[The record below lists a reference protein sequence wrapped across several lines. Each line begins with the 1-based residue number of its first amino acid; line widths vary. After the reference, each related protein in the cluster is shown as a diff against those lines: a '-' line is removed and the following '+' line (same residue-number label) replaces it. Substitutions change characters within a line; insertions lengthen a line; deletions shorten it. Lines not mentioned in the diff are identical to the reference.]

1 MKHPQVVGFR
11 FNNLGCLLCTIAIG
25 SPLLIAADPGTT
37 VMPGTSIATRSAISV
52 HDVDAAIAGFQ
63 AYYAQ
68 GRFHYAAQVRE
79 LSQGVYG
86 LATSA
91 ERLAQAKDLLARMAT
106 DGTWPDIDYADQNR
120 TYWKVQWHAN
130 RAVLLAAAAL
140 TADESTDRAALSTAA
155 DRAITTW
162 RERKFR
168 NTNWWYNDFGAPQAL
183 GAAGILLGD
192 ALSAENRKFLI
203 ELTLRIGR
211 VDQYDQVGGGGNQ
224 VWHLSR
230 NLMGALLSRD
240 PVWSRT
246 LADAI
251 WMQTEC
257 PALVPPERRASGVN
271 AIEGVQ
277 PDASMHQHGTQM
289 QFGNYGLSYAIDTAA
304 WAVILR
310 QSSLAMPAERVAA
323 FRWYLLEGQ
332 DWVYWRGRIDP
343 SCFGRRFC
351 PRVST
356 SMYDMVR
363 QPMTDLAEIDPSAAE
378 ASRAF
383 LARNQGDTVN
393 DRTGVRWF
401 WRSDYG
407 VVRNEGFFASVR
419 LHSSH
424 AIGWESCNGEN
435 LQGQQLGNG
444 TTLLSTRGGEYDEIY
459 PVWDWTRLPGI
470 TTAASAA
477 LQPQLA
483 AAPSTTAAL
492 SITATPIQAGGV
504 GDGRHGCIAYQHA
517 DKASGIS
524 ARKAWFMDRDALV
537 FLGAGIVG
545 AGKGQPITSV
555 NQCLGRG
562 PVRISVGGTVQELPA
577 GTLGQVAAE
586 WIEHDGLRYE
596 FPAGGSLLAG
606 TTTQTGAWPSVSTAV
621 TSPLELQSLPVF
633 SLLINHGHSPSAGS
647 YAYAVRPVGTNTPYR
662 IVSNTPDL
670 QAVAWDER
678 HCAVVFWQPGT
689 ITWATGHT
697 LQANAPCL
705 VDLNGERVSVSDPT
719 WNLTRVDL
727 TIDGTS
733 VPVNLPTAPG
743 YAGSTVTISYLHQ

>member
-1 MKHPQVVGFR
+1 MKSGDGSHGYTMRLP
-11 FNNLGCLLCTIAIG
+11 LSLTIAALVAG
-25 SPLLIAADPGTT
+25 NLLLAVESPVSSTT
-37 VMPGTSIATRSAISV
+37 QVARLAVTAQ
-52 HDVDAAIAGFQ
+52 DVDAAIAGFQ
-63 AYYAQ
+63 AYYAS

-86 LATSA
+86 LASPDD
-91 ERLAQAKDLLARMAT
+91 RLALAKDLLTRMAP

-120 TYWKVQWHAN
+120 TYWKVQGHAN

-140 TADESTDRAALSTAA
+140 TAGESTDRAALSTAA

-183 GAAGILLGD
+183 GAAGILLGG
-192 ALSAENRKFLI
+192 ALSADNRAFLI
-203 ELTLRIGR
+203 KLTLRIGQ
-211 VDQYDQVGGGGNQ
+211 VDQYDKVGGGGNQ

-310 QSSLAMPAERVAA
+310 QSALAMPAERVAA

-356 SMYDMVR
+356 AMYDMVR
-363 QPMTDLAEIDPSAAE
+363 QPMADLAVIDPSAAA

-393 DRTGVRWF
+393 DRTGFRWF

-407 VVRNEGFFASVR
+407 VLRNEGFFASVR

-424 AIGWESCNGEN
+424 AIGWECCNGEN
-435 LQGQQLGNG
+435 LQGQRLGDG

-470 TTAASAA
+470 TSAASAA

-483 AAPSTTAAL
+483 AASSATAAAL
-492 SITATPIQAGGV
+492 PIAATPIQAGGV

-524 ARKAWFMDRDALV
+524 ARKAWFMDREALV
-537 FLGAGIVG
+537 CLGAGIVS

-562 PVRISVGGTVQELPA
+562 PVRMSAGGTVQELPA

-621 TSPLELQSLPVF
+621 TSPLEPQSLPVF
-633 SLLINHGHSPSAGS
+633 SLLIDHGRSPSAGT
-647 YAYAVRPVGTNTPYR
+647 YAYAVRPVGTAQASYR

-678 HCAVVFWQPGT
+678 RCAVVFWQPGT

-697 LQANAPCL
+697 LQADAPCL
-705 VDLNGERVSVSDPT
+705 VDLDGERVSVSDPT
-719 WNLTRVDL
+719 WNLTRVVL
-727 TIDGTS
+727 TIDGKS
-733 VPVNLPTAPG
+733 VPVDVRTDPG
-743 YAGSTVTISYLHQ
+743 FAGETVTISRWNR

>member
-1 MKHPQVVGFR
+1 MRLPLILTFAALVCGNPLPAVEIPASSTTQVARPAVTAQD
-11 FNNLGCLLCTIAIG
+11 L
-25 SPLLIAADPGTT
+25 
-37 VMPGTSIATRSAISV
+37 
-52 HDVDAAIAGFQ
+52 DAAIAGFQ
-63 AYYAQ
+63 AYYAS
-68 GRFHYAAQVRE
+68 GRGHYAAQVRE
-79 LSQGVYG
+79 LSLGVYG
-86 LATSA
+86 LPTQA
-91 ERLAQAKDLLARMAT
+91 ERLAQAKDLLGQMAA

-140 TADESTDRAALSTAA
+140 TAGETVDRTSLSAAA

-183 GAAGILLGD
+183 GAAGLLLGE
-192 ALSAENRKFLI
+192 ALSADNRAFLVK
-203 ELTLRIGR
+203 LTLRIGR
-211 VDQYDQVGGGGNQ
+211 VDQYDKVGGGGNA
-224 VWHLSR
+224 VWFLSR

-240 PVWSRT
+240 PVWART

-257 PALVPPERRASGVN
+257 PVLVPPERQAPGVN

-277 PDASMHQHGTQM
+277 PDASMHQHGAQM
-289 QFGNYGLSYAIDTAA
+289 QFGNYGLSYAIDMAA

-310 QSSLAMPAERVAA
+310 QSSLAMPVDRVAA

-343 SCFGRRFC
+343 SCFGRRFS

-356 SMYDMVR
+356 AMYDMVR
-363 QPMTDLAEIDPSAAE
+363 QPMADLAEIDPSAAK
-378 ASRAF
+378 ASRDF
-383 LARNQGDTVN
+383 LARNQGNAVN

-407 VVRNEGFFASVR
+407 VFRNEGFFASVR
-419 LHSSH
+419 LHSDH

-435 LQGQQLGNG
+435 LQGHRLGNG
-444 TTLLSTRGGEYDEIY
+444 TTLLSIRGGEYDEIY

-470 TTAASAA
+470 TTTASAT
-477 LQPQLA
+477 LLPQLTT
-483 AAPSTTAAL
+483 APSTTAKTLPIA
-492 SITATPIQAGGV
+492 ATPIQAGGV
-504 GDGRHGCIAYQHA
+504 GDGRHGCFAYQHA
-517 DKASGIS
+517 DKPTGMS

-537 FLGAGIVG
+537 CLGAGIVG
-545 AGKGQPITSV
+545 TGKGQPITSV

-562 PVRISVGGTVQELPA
+562 PVQMSSGGKVYELSE
-577 GTLGQVAAE
+577 GTLRQIAAE

-596 FPAGGSLLAG
+596 FPNGGSLLAG

-621 TSPLELQSLPVF
+621 TSPLEPQSHQVF
-633 SLLINHGHSPSAGS
+633 SLLIDHGSLPTAGT
-647 YAYAVRPVGTNTPYR
+647 YAYAVRPVGTAKATYR

-670 QAVAWDER
+670 QAVAWDDR
-678 HCAVVFWQPGT
+678 RCVVVFWQPGT
-689 ITWATGHT
+689 VTWATGRT
-697 LQANAPCL
+697 LQVAAPCL
-705 VDLNGERVSVSDPT
+705 VDLDGDQVSVSDPT
-719 WNLTRVDL
+719 WKLTRVDL
-727 TIDGTS
+727 NIDGKPL
-733 VPVNLPTAPG
+733 PVNLRTDPG
-743 YAGSTVTISYLHQ
+743 YAGSTVTISNVTR